1 MNTLYPLLTIDER
14 IDSLEKTISEEECK
28 TNIIYWLSRKTTT
41 NADILNEIIRQNS
54 WDEEKFA
61 SVIGEQSKA
70 WSLSKEHLTVKSNA
84 YTLSLIKDEPF
95 VNNYVYLLRPFFSL
109 FNEKIK
115 WDLFNEIN
123 SKIKEDALECLLN
136 RMVNLSLKVFIYDM
150 SKLKEETS
158 LMGEKPEERFESYLH
173 IAGESE
179 YLKNLYL
186 KYPVLLRKLNN
197 CVENFANFLNHVFSH
212 LNEHW
217 EEIHETFF
225 DSSKKIKLL
234 GLTFEN
240 GDTHEQGKTVIL
252 LRFNQGKV
260 LYKPRNLYIELFL
273 D

>member
-115 WDLFNEIN
+115 WDLFNEI
-123 SKIKEDALECLLN
+123 
-136 RMVNLSLKVFIYDM
+136 
-150 SKLKEETS
+150 
-158 LMGEKPEERFESYLH
+158 
-173 IAGESE
+173 
-179 YLKNLYL
+179 
-186 KYPVLLRKLNN
+186 
-197 CVENFANFLNHVFSH
+197 
-212 LNEHW
+212 
-217 EEIHETFF
+217 
-225 DSSKKIKLL
+225 
-234 GLTFEN
+234 
-240 GDTHEQGKTVIL
+240 
-252 LRFNQGKV
+252 
-260 LYKPRNLYIELFL
+260 
-273 D
+273 